1 MAAGVAEDRHGTPVA
16 SPHPGLRMRT
26 AAGLLACF
34 IAPGAAA
41 QDQMSPDNFLD
52 LALGRTLSFSS
63 VLSGSLVG
71 VEQFIRR
78 DLSVWADETGR
89 CTYGRIEQ
97 RGPLLCFLYED
108 APDPDNCWIPF
119 SDEGTLLVMAQRT
132 GEVQRISDISETPV
146 ICEGA
151 PTS

>member
-1 MAAGVAEDRHGTPVA
+1 MRVFAGIIAA
-16 SPHPGLRMRT
+16 
-26 AAGLLACF
+26 LLASS
-34 IAPGAAA
+34 AVA
-41 QDQMSPDNFLD
+41 QEQLTPDGFLD
-52 LALGRTLSFSS
+52 LAHGRTLSFTNIQ
-63 VLSGSLVG
+63 SGNLVG
-71 VEQFIRR
+71 VEQFLRR

-108 APDPDNCWIPF
+108 APDPGNCWIPF
-119 SDEGTLLVMAQRT
+119 MDEGTLLVLSERT
-132 GEVQRISDISETPV
+132 REVQRISDISEKPV

>member
-1 MAAGVAEDRHGTPVA
+1 MRIFAGIIVA
-16 SPHPGLRMRT
+16 
-26 AAGLLACF
+26 LLASS
-34 IAPGAAA
+34 AVA
-41 QDQMSPDNFLD
+41 QEQLTPDGFLD
-52 LALGRTLSFSS
+52 LAHGRTLSFTNIK
-63 VLSGSLVG
+63 SGNLLG
-71 VEQFIRR
+71 VEQFLRR

-108 APDPDNCWIPF
+108 ASDPRNCWIPF
-119 SDEGTLLVMAQRT
+119 IDEGTLLVLSERT
-132 GEVQRISDISETPV
+132 REVQRISDISEKPV

>member
-1 MAAGVAEDRHGTPVA
+1 MRIFAGIIVA
-16 SPHPGLRMRT
+16 
-26 AAGLLACF
+26 LLASS
-34 IAPGAAA
+34 AVA
-41 QDQMSPDNFLD
+41 QEQLTPDGFLD
-52 LALGRTLSFSS
+52 LAHGRTLSFTNIQ
-63 VLSGSLVG
+63 SGNLVG
-71 VEQFIRR
+71 VEQFLRR

-108 APDPDNCWIPF
+108 APDPGNCWIPF
-119 SDEGTLLVMAQRT
+119 MDEGTLLVLSERT
-132 GEVQRISDISETPV
+132 REVQRISDISEKPV

>member
-1 MAAGVAEDRHGTPVA
+1 MKP
-16 SPHPGLRMRT
+16 LIL
-26 AAGLLACF
+26 LLACLTA
-34 IAPGAAA
+34 IPATA
-41 QDQMSPDNFLD
+41 QEQITPDGFLD
-52 LALGRTLSFSS
+52 LALGRTLSFTSTG
-63 VLSGSLVG
+63 SGNLVG
-71 VEQFIRR
+71 VEQFLRR
-78 DLSVWADETGR
+78 DLSVWADERGR

-119 SDEGTLLVMAQRT
+119 IDEGTLLVMAQRSN
-132 GEVQRISDISETPV
+132 EVQRISDISEKPV